1 MKAVEPKKKID
12 LDEIMRIEKEK
23 EERRAQEKL
32 AEKAKKEK
40 EEDKKIKINPEMK
53 EVVRK
58 LNND

>member
-1 MKAVEPKKKID
+1 
-12 LDEIMRIEKEK
+12 MRIEKEK